1 MTALRGY
8 ETIPT
13 KIAQTTPLNSKP
25 APGKTVVWLNCGSPG
40 CHTIWQTI
48 QQAVAIVGWHA
59 KEISFNL
66 ADPSTL
72 ITAMNTALQ
81 MHPVAVGFSGPPLQL
96 YQSEIPAFQKAGV
109 ALIPISSGSAPI
121 SKAIP
126 AIIYGPNDNAN
137 GGNILGSWFV
147 ATSSG
152 SGKALLVNYPDIGSF
167 APTVTAFKK
176 TIASCSGCS
185 YTELDLTVAQ
195 LQSGSTAAVV
205 SALQKDHS
213 IKYVVDTYGEALT
226 GFQAAIS
233 AAGLSGI
240 KVAGIN
246 PSEDQM
252 AGLLNGGFQ
261 AWLSNVS
268 FGIGWTFT
276 DIALRFSEGIPVPAE
291 DGGIPVVLFT
301 KNNIGT
307 PSITSSNLPTDAA
320 SQYGNLW
327 KS

>member
-1 MTALRGY
+1 M
-8 ETIPT
+8 
-13 KIAQTTPLNSKP
+13 
-25 APGKTVVWLNCGSPG
+25 WLNCGSPG

-81 MHPVAVGFSGPPLQL
+81 THPVAVGFSGPPLQL

-109 ALIPISSGSAPI
+109 ALIPISSGAAPI

-126 AIIYGPNDNAN
+126 AIVYGPNDNAHA
-137 GGNILGSWFV
+137 GNVLGSWFV
-147 ATSSG
+147 ATSGG

-167 APTVTAFKK
+167 APTVAAFKK
-176 TIASCSGCS
+176 TVTSCSGCS

-195 LQSGSTAAVV
+195 LQSGSTAAVI
-205 SALQKDHS
+205 SALQKNPS

-226 GFQAAIS
+226 GFQAAMS

-240 KVAGIN
+240 KFAGIN
-246 PSEDQM
+246 PSDDQM
-252 AGLLNGGFQ
+252 TGLTTGEFQ
-261 AWLSNVS
+261 GWLSNVS

-276 DIALRFSEGIPVPAE
+276 DIALRFSEGMQIPAE

-307 PSITSSNLPTDAA
+307 PSPTSSNLPTDAA
-320 SQYGNLW
+320 AQYTKLW
-327 KS
+327 LS